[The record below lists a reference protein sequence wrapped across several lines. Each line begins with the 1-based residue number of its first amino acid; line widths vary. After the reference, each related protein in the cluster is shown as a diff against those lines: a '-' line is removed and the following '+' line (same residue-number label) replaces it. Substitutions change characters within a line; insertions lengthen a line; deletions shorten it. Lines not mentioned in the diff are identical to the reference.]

1 MGKHVF
7 VVGAGV
13 VGLSTAIKA
22 LEAGFR
28 ATVFAELFPGD
39 PKSIKYTSA
48 WAAAN
53 HISIA
58 ATNTLLHEMEQ
69 ETLQVFLDLIKE
81 DPLVPVMM
89 RPQIDYTE
97 MFGPDVQKQFD
108 HVSGRYSNFRILE
121 SQELPQGIVSG
132 VTYSTIFMDVPR
144 YLPYLMNRFLAAGGH
159 AFRVALP
166 SLSSLLSEK
175 ERPQLMPF
183 APSSADSAPPFD
195 PAAVI
200 NCTGIG
206 ALFLGDV
213 EDKDVYPTR
222 GEVLIIRA
230 PWINRGMSCFHT
242 SHLSYIIP
250 RQSGDVILG
259 GTFQVDD
266 WHPTSRPETVKEI
279 KELGIKACPEL
290 LPADKRDKRDINDL
304 EVIEECVG
312 LRPTR
317 KGGIRLE
324 TTTLNVDGNTVPI
337 IHNYGHGGA
346 GYQSSWGSAR
356 RAVDL
361 LKSTVQ

>member
-28 ATVFAELFPGD
+28 VTVFAELFPGD

-69 ETLQVFLDLIKE
+69 ETLQVFLELIKE
-81 DPLVPVMM
+81 DPLVPVMIC
-89 RPQIDYTE
+89 PQIDYTE
-97 MFGPDVQKQFD
+97 MIYK
-108 HVSGRYSNFRILE
+108 SNSTMSPAVTLTFAFSSRKSSRKE
-121 SQELPQGIVSG
+121 SCPG

-144 YLPYLMNRFLAAGGH
+144 YLPYLMNRFLVAGGH

-175 ERPQLMPF
+175 ERPQLVPF
-183 APSSADSAPPFD
+183 ASESAR
-195 PAAVI
+195 
-200 NCTGIG
+200 N
-206 ALFLGDV
+206 LW
-213 EDKDVYPTR
+213 EMWKDVYPTR

-230 PWINRGMSCFHT
+230 PWINHGMSYFHT

-317 KGGIRLE
+317 KGGLRLE
-324 TTTLNVDGNTVPI
+324 TTTLNVDGNTVSI

-356 RAVDL
+356 HAVDL